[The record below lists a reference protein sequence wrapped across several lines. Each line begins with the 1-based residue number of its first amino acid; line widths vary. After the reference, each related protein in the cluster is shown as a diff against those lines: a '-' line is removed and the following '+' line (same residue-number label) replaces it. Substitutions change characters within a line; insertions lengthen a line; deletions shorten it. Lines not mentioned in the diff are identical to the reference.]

1 MFNIAIIFGLLIS
14 TTHYFSEVICQRC
27 KTGKEYS
34 PLFSFSAGIST
45 TYIFLHLF
53 PRFSIGA
60 AQTSQYLFISVL
72 AGFVVLHLVEKYIYQ
87 HSPEEKLLR
96 ELALEDSIISFIYHL
111 FVGIVLVSLFS
122 QSFTEGLLFFF
133 IVLFY
138 TAISTLPVDVP
149 KFRSMRIIVAS
160 STSIGVILSSFVFK
174 SITPLS
180 QPWIYYNIMGFII
193 GALSF
198 TVTRHSL
205 PHGKKGSP
213 LYFTLGVVLYTLLIF
228 FI

>member
-14 TTHYFSEVICQRC
+14 ITHYFSEIICQRC
-27 KTGKEYS
+27 RTGKEYS

-53 PRFSIGA
+53 PKFSIGA
-60 AQTSQYLFISVL
+60 AETSQYLFISVL
-72 AGFVVLHLVEKYIYQ
+72 AGFVILHLVEKYIYQ

-96 ELALEDSIISFIYHL
+96 ELALEDSVISFIYHI
-111 FVGIVLVSLFS
+111 FIGIVIVSLFS
-122 QSFTEGLLFFF
+122 QSFTEGLLFSM
-133 IVLFY
+133 IVLLY
-138 TAISTLPVDVP
+138 TSISTLPVDAP
-149 KFRSMRIIVAS
+149 KINSMRVAVAS
-160 STSIGVILSSFVFK
+160 STLIGVLLASFVLK
-174 SITPLS
+174 DITPAS
-180 QPWIYYNIMGFII
+180 QPMVYYSLMGFII

-213 LYFTLGVVLYTLLIF
+213 LYFILGVVLYSVLIF
-228 FI
+228 MI